1 MEQTLRDKRL
11 KLDMHRDRIQ
21 YQKVYFLMVG
31 GVAVCVT
38 SHSDNMNQWTCRHS
52 MERFLFVLPAGV
64 EIDWVP
70 SESYITKKVRIYTFT

>member
-38 SHSDNMNQWTCRHS
+38 SHSDNMNQ
-52 MERFLFVLPAGV
+52 
-64 EIDWVP
+64 
-70 SESYITKKVRIYTFT
+70 